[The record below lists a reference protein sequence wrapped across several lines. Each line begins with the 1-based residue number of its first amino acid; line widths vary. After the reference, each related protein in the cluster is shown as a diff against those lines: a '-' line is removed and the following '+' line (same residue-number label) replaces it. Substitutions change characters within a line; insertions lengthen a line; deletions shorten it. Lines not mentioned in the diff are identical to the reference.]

1 MSPLRPARRRAR
13 ARLRAAAPTRPT
25 GHGGRADGL
34 ARIGRAADRGARR
47 LGVVRASPP
56 TETGRRPGSPLG
68 TAVGDADRVRGVAIV
83 VAVVVAVVSLPVGCA
98 IGVVGWH
105 LPRWL
110 DARSDALRRRALDEV
125 VVFAVELLAVSAHTG
140 ATVPQ
145 AVTAVARQLPGS
157 LGRALRTVG
166 AAGSTGVRLDEALE
180 RLVVQFGEPL
190 VPLVAILR
198 AAHLDGDPLE
208 PALTRLA
215 DRLHAEQRSR
225 AEADARRMSVRLVLP
240 LVCCTLPGFV
250 LIGIAPVVVDAL
262 RRSTP

>member
-1 MSPLRPARRRAR
+1 MSPTAADSPTVRGCAYGRLCRHCRRAGHPGVEPWR
-13 ARLRAAAPTRPT
+13 GSDGRLIT
-25 GHGGRADGL
+25 
-34 ARIGRAADRGARR
+34 
-47 LGVVRASPP
+47 SPRSSAW
-56 TETGRRPGSPLG
+56 RRPSTGPAS
-68 TAVGDADRVRGVAIV
+68 VDADRVRGLALVAAIV
-83 VAVVVAVVSLPVGCA
+83 VAPVSMPIGCV
-98 IGVVGWH
+98 IGMAGWH

-110 DARSDALRRRALDEV
+110 GARDEGRRRRSLDEV
-125 VVFAVELLAVSAHTG
+125 VVLAVELLAVSAHTG

-145 AVTAVARQLPGS
+145 AVSAVAPQLPGP
-157 LGRALRTVG
+157 LGDALRGAG
-166 AAGSTGVRLDEALE
+166 AAGAAGVRLDEALE
-180 RLVVQFGEPL
+180 RLVVRFGEPL
-190 VPLVAILR
+190 MPLVAILR

-208 PALTRLA
+208 PALARLA